1 MNENKNLKKG
11 LGIHARRFIAYIVL
25 ILVTFACLF
34 WFYVLG
40 TVSSVMYLFFNHD
53 SLCDPCI

>member
-25 ILVTFACLF
+25 ILDLRKEYHDFMDHVFCATDYF
-34 WFYVLG
+34 VI
-40 TVSSVMYLFFNHD
+40 TVRCMVF
-53 SLCDPCI
+53 